1 MITNTQQLDNELV
14 PVDAST
20 EEGMARIAEA
30 QQLLPIHYDNLM
42 QSIGGHLEDTLDLDR
57 LPKAIAEMTDLF
69 KKEAPFLGD
78 VTNVITASLSYAN
91 MFGKF
96 RPYIQDSVISK
107 KTNIPANLFVVN
119 IADSGNGKDASFNL
133 GIEILKEAEALIY
146 DARVIEAE
154 KIAKAT
160 AKKLSKQAQEKE
172 GIKAEEIVPD
182 DAGWETY
189 IKPISAG
196 LFKSATV
203 QGLLAEAEA
212 TEKSGKYGNLFII
225 ISELGNALKNDGNI
239 DGLIQIMS
247 EGYDTGKLPEDLVK
261 TKELKVSAVEGLGM
275 SFLAHTSPAP
285 LVKDPKLV
293 ERLKSIFGSYL
304 GRRAYCTIT
313 SLNDATSNVDLSTDI
328 DAQVD
333 AMLANVHTNVGI
345 IDELSTYA
353 KVAVNRVL
361 NGVDLEKIT
370 LTDDARRLYAKY
382 YTLNKSYRSLAYMK
396 DENFLS
402 EGLLPE
408 LINRHW
414 KCIKLAG
421 IWALANNT
429 SVIDAKLMASAIYFT
444 EFVGKGLRQ
453 LMESIDL
460 LPHERFIKAIEGKE
474 ITNSIRFD
482 TMMKQGYINKAEK
495 GQIQTFLVGVNSA
508 LQGKAI
514 VQADFEKSICTVQVI
529 QANTGEYGV
538 SAIKFNATDS
548 KDYRKDKSYRNFK
561 YNKYKLED
569 LIVLLKGDYAYSP
582 FEFKD
587 GRRSND
593 NIISETNWVVLD
605 VDESELTMDVLH
617 ETYLSGTCHII
628 ATTSDS
634 SNLNKFRLILPIAQR
649 IGADKQVYK
658 YIINRIA
665 DELMLTIDAAS
676 TVMSQPMFSYSG
688 GVVLDNLKEH
698 IKPMDVSDIL
708 ADAATNVQQ
717 VYDNKPMT
725 PAQKKKAQGEYL
737 HDFEDKLAFVINAPH
752 GTGSIRLWQA
762 GRDMQ
767 RAGLDYTSIK
777 TLLHKV
783 NSAWSDSMERSR
795 LDRICSQFK

>member
-1 MITNTQQLDNELV
+1 MITETQQLDNELV
-14 PVDAST
+14 PIDANT
-20 EEGMARIAEA
+20 DEGMAVIAEA

-42 QSIGGHLEDTLDLDR
+42 QSIGGHLDDSLDLDR
-57 LPKAIAEMTDLF
+57 LPLAIANLTKLF
-69 KKEAPFLGD
+69 KEEAPFLGD

-96 RPYIQDSVISK
+96 RPYIQDSVVSK

-133 GIEILKEAEALIY
+133 GIEVLKEAEALIY
-146 DARVIEAE
+146 DARVLESE
-154 KIAKAT
+154 KVAKAT

-182 DAGWETY
+182 DAGWEQY
-189 IKPISAG
+189 LKPISAG
-196 LFKSATV
+196 IFKSATV
-203 QGLLAEAEA
+203 QGLLAEAEL

-239 DGLIQIMS
+239 DGLIQILA
-247 EGYDTGKLPEDLVK
+247 EGFDTGKLPEDLVK
-261 TKELKVSAVEGLGM
+261 TKELKVAAVEGLGM

-285 LVKDPKLV
+285 LMKDPKLV
-293 ERLKSIFGSYL
+293 DKLKSIFGSYL
-304 GRRAYCTIT
+304 GRRAFCTIT
-313 SLNDATSNVDLSTDI
+313 SLNDATANLELTNNI
-328 DAQVD
+328 DEQVES
-333 AMLANVHTNVGI
+333 MLDNTHKNVGTM
-345 IDELSTYA
+345 DELSKEA

-361 NGVDLEKIT
+361 NGVDLEKLT

-382 YTLNKSYRSLAYMK
+382 YILNKSYRSLAYMK

-460 LPHERFIKAIEGKE
+460 LPHERFIKAIEAKE

-482 TMMKQGYINKAEK
+482 TMMKQGYIFKAEK

-508 LQGKAI
+508 LQGRAI
-514 VQADFEKSICTVQVI
+514 VQADFEKSTCTVQVI
-529 QANTGEYGV
+529 ESSTGEYGV

-548 KDYRKDKSYRNFK
+548 KDYRKDKSFKGFK

-569 LIVLLKGDYAYSP
+569 LTVLLKGDYAYSP
-582 FEFKD
+582 FQFKD
-587 GRRSND
+587 SRRSND
-593 NIISETNWVVLD
+593 NIISETNWLALD
-605 VDESELTMDVLH
+605 IDESELPMDVLH
-617 ETYLSGTCHII
+617 ETYLAGTCHII
-628 ATTSDS
+628 ATSSDA
-634 SNLNKFRLILPIAQR
+634 SNLHKFRLIVPIAQK
-649 IGADKQVYK
+649 IGADKNVYK
-658 YIINRIA
+658 YVMNRVA
-665 DELMLTIDAAS
+665 DELMLTLDPQS
-676 TVMSQPMFSYSG
+676 TVISQPMFAYSG
-688 GVVLDNLKEH
+688 GTVLDNLKEH
-698 IKPMDVSDIL
+698 IKPMDVSGYL

-725 PAQKKKAQGEYL
+725 APQKKKAQGEYL
-737 HDFEDKLAFVINAPH
+737 HDFEDKLSFVINAPH

-762 GRDMQ
+762 GKDMQ
-767 RAGLDYTSIK
+767 KAGLDFTSIT
-777 TLLHKV
+777 TLLNKI
-783 NSAWSDSMERSR
+783 NSMWSHPM
-795 LDRICSQFK
+795 DRARISVICNQFK

>member
-1 MITNTQQLDNELV
+1 MYL
-14 PVDAST
+14 
-20 EEGMARIAEA
+20 
-30 QQLLPIHYDNLM
+30 
-42 QSIGGHLEDTLDLDR
+42 
-57 LPKAIAEMTDLF
+57 
-69 KKEAPFLGD
+69 
-78 VTNVITASLSYAN
+78 
-91 MFGKF
+91 
-96 RPYIQDSVISK
+96 
-107 KTNIPANLFVVN
+107 
-119 IADSGNGKDASFNL
+119 
-133 GIEILKEAEALIY
+133 
-146 DARVIEAE
+146 
-154 KIAKAT
+154 
-160 AKKLSKQAQEKE
+160 
-172 GIKAEEIVPD
+172 
-182 DAGWETY
+182 
-189 IKPISAG
+189 KPISAG
-196 LFKSATV
+196 IYKSATV
-203 QGLLAEAEA
+203 QGLLAEAEL

-239 DGLIQIMS
+239 DGLIQILA
-247 EGYDTGKLPEDLVK
+247 EGFDTGKLPEDLVK
-261 TKELKVSAVEGLGM
+261 TKELKVAAVEGLGM

-285 LVKDPKLV
+285 LMKDPKLV
-293 ERLKSIFGSYL
+293 DKLKSIFGSYL

-313 SLNDATSNVDLSTDI
+313 SLNDATANLELVDDI
-328 DAQVD
+328 DTQVES
-333 AMLANVHTNVGI
+333 MLANTHKNVGTM
-345 IDELSTYA
+345 DELSKEA

-361 NGVDLEKIT
+361 NGIDLEKLT

-382 YTLNKSYRSLAYMK
+382 YILNKSYRSLAYMK

-402 EGLLPE
+402 EGILPE

-460 LPHERFIKAIEGKE
+460 LPHERFIKAIEVKE

-482 TMMKQGYINKAEK
+482 TMMKQGYIFKAEK

-508 LQGKAI
+508 LQGRAI
-514 VQADFEKSICTVQVI
+514 VQADFEKSICTVQI
-529 QANTGEYGV
+529 IESSTGEYGV

-548 KDYRKDKSYRNFK
+548 KDYRKDKSFKGFK

-569 LIVLLKGDYAYSP
+569 LTVLLKGDYAYSP
-582 FEFKD
+582 FQFKD
-587 GRRSND
+587 SRRSND

-605 VDESELTMDVLH
+605 VDESELSMDVLH
-617 ETYLSGTCHII
+617 ETYLSGTCHIV
-628 ATTSDS
+628 ATTSDAA
-634 SNLNKFRLILPIAQR
+634 NFHKFRLIIPIAQR
-649 IGADKQVYK
+649 IGSDKQVYK
-658 YIINRIA
+658 YVVNRIA

-688 GVVLDNLKEH
+688 GTVLDNLSEH
-698 IKPMDVSDIL
+698 IKPMDVSGYL

-725 PAQKKKAQGEYL
+725 APQKKKAQGEYL
-737 HDFEDKLAFVINAPH
+737 HDFDDKLAKVINAPM
-752 GTGSIRLWQA
+752 GLGSVMLWGA

-767 RAGLDYTSIK
+767 RAGLDFISIK

-783 NSAWSDSMERSR
+783 NAAWNEGAMDRSR
-795 LDRICSQFK
+795 LDKICNQFK